1 MASNP
6 GSAPLDPG
14 PVDPEPAGSAPAD
27 PVATGRPVP
36 GRPALA
42 YPPSVEPPIQLAGIV
57 SVHDF
62 EAPARERL
70 HPASWAYYQGGAW
83 DAHTLHANA
92 RAFDRFA
99 LRPRVLVD
107 VSQPTLETA
116 ILGRP
121 AALPFGVAPAALH
134 GLAHPDGEL
143 ATARAA
149 AAAGAINVVSTVASR
164 SIEAVAAAAPD
175 ARRWFQLYV
184 QRDWDL
190 TRSLVERAAASG
202 YAALVL
208 TVDAPVL
215 GYRDDIL
222 RLPFDPGEDAY
233 ANLPKRDAWRHGGEL
248 DEILDMRGVPLTWDT
263 LEEIRAWAPLPLVLK
278 GILTAEDARI
288 AVDHGVDAVWVSNH
302 GGRQLDRS
310 PSGIEVLEEVV
321 DAVEGRA
328 EVYLDGGI
336 RRGPDILVAL
346 ALGATAVFT
355 ARPFL
360 YALASAGEEGVA
372 KALEILREET
382 DRGLAIVGATSP
394 AALTRAH
401 VTRVR

>member
-1 MASNP
+1 M
-6 GSAPLDPG
+6 
-14 PVDPEPAGSAPAD
+14 PEPVRPSLAYAPPAAPAID
-27 PVATGRPVP
+27 LERM
-36 GRPALA
+36 
-42 YPPSVEPPIQLAGIV
+42 V

-70 HPASWAYYQGGAW
+70 DPAAWAYYAGGAW
-83 DAHTLHANA
+83 DGHTLRANG
-92 RAFDRFA
+92 RDWDRYS
-99 LRPRVLVD
+99 LVPRVLVD
-107 VSQPTLETA
+107 VSAATLETA

-134 GLAHPDGEL
+134 ALAHPDGEL

-164 SIEAVAAAAPD
+164 SIEAIADAAPD

-184 QRDWDL
+184 QRDWGV
-190 TRSLVERAAASG
+190 TRSLVERAAAAG
-202 YAALVL
+202 YEALVL

-233 ANLPKRDAWRHGGEL
+233 ANLPKRDVWRHGAEL

-263 LEEIRAWAPLPLVLK
+263 LEEIRGWAPLPLVLK
-278 GILTAEDARI
+278 GILAAEDARI
-288 AVDHGVDAVWVSNH
+288 AVDRGVDAVWVSNH

-310 PSGIEVLEEVV
+310 PSGLEALAPVV

-336 RRGPDILVAL
+336 RRGPDVLVAL

-360 YALASAGEEGVA
+360 YALASAGEAGVA
-372 KALEILREET
+372 KAFAILREET
-382 DRGLAIVGATSP
+382 DRALAIAGATSP
-394 AALTRAH
+394 AAVTRAH
-401 VTRVR
+401 VTRTR